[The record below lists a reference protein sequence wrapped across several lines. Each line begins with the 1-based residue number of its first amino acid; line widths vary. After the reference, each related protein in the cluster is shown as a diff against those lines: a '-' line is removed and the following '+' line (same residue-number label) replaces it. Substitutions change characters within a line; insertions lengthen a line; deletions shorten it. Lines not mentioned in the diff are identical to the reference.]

1 MGVNYWGIFF
11 FIMPIIVAVLLGSI
25 TLLLVSIKE
34 VKRKF
39 KIRRVAKC
47 QKYHF

>member
-11 FIMPIIVAVLLGSI
+11 FIIPIIVAVLLGGI

>member
-34 VKRKF
+34 IKRKF

>member
-47 QKYHF
+47 QKYRF

>member
-1 MGVNYWGIFF
+1 MGFNYWGIFF
-11 FIMPIIVAVLLGSI
+11 YIMPIVVSVLVGSI

-34 VKRKF
+34 IKRKF

-47 QKYHF
+47 QRYHF

>member
-11 FIMPIIVAVLLGSI
+11 FVMPIIAAVLLGSI

-34 VKRKF
+34 LRNKF
-39 KIRRVAKC
+39 KIRRVSKC

>member
-1 MGVNYWGIFF
+1 MGFNYWGILFF
-11 FIMPIIVAVLLGSI
+11 VMPIIAALLLGSI

-34 VKRKF
+34 LRNKF
-39 KIRRVAKC
+39 KIRRVSKC

>member
-11 FIMPIIVAVLLGSI
+11 FVMPIIVAVLLGSI

-34 VKRKF
+34 LRNKF
-39 KIRRVAKC
+39 KIRRVSKC

>member
-11 FIMPIIVAVLLGSI
+11 FVMPIIAAVLLGSI
-25 TLLLVSIKE
+25 TLLLVIIKE
-34 VKRKF
+34 LRNKF
-39 KIRRVAKC
+39 KIRRVRKC

>member
-1 MGVNYWGIFF
+1 MGFNYWGIFF
-11 FIMPIIVAVLLGSI
+11 FVMPIVVSILVGSI

-34 VKRKF
+34 IKRKF

-47 QKYHF
+47 QRYHF

>member
-11 FIMPIIVAVLLGSI
+11 FIIPIIVAVLLGGI
-25 TLLLVSIKE
+25 TLLLVSIEELKNKLK
-34 VKRKF
+34 VRS
-39 KIRRVAKC
+39 VTKC